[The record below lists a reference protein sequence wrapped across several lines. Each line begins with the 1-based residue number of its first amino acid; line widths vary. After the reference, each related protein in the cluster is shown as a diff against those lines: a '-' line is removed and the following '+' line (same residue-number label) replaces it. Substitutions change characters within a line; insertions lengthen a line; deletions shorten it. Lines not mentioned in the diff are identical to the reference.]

1 MILTKNAEGTFVKNL
16 ERSRVANAAN
26 ADLFLRLHCDA
37 AAGTGTAVYH
47 PTRRGTSNGVT
58 GPSKD
63 VLARSHAVAVPFHR
77 AYAAALRGHLR
88 DNGLKSDLATAVGA
102 KQGALT
108 GSIHSKVPVLLV
120 EMCVLTNRKDE
131 AFLAS
136 KNGHD
141 RMVAALEAG
150 TLAALAATA
159 R

>member
-1 MILTKNAEGTFVKNL
+1 MQ
-16 ERSRVANAAN
+16 
-26 ADLFLRLHCDA
+26 
-37 AAGTGTAVYH
+37 
-47 PTRRGTSNGVT
+47 
-58 GPSKD
+58 
-63 VLARSHAVAVPFHR
+63 ARPPGKPRFHR

-136 KNGHD
+136 KSGHD

-150 TLAALAATA
+150 TLAALSATRA